1 MATSLV
7 LIGMMGSGKT
17 TVSKAIS
24 ALSHYEVLDVDLMIE
39 AQESKSISDIFAIS
53 GEVAFRNM
61 ESTMLKFLLNE
72 QVPRIISTG
81 GGAILDV
88 KNRQILKQLG
98 RVYWLRVSADT
109 VYARLKN
116 DTSRPL
122 LQHDDSLSRISRLIE
137 VRYPLYESIA
147 DMVMDVD
154 LLDPEFIAAEI
165 WQDFLVF

>member
-39 AQESKSISDIFAIS
+39 VQESKSISDIFAIS